1 MFFFSFLHFVCFYC
15 ASNRSRMTSLCS
27 RLGNIRCFCF
37 HRSGANRIFFILSL
51 YLDRHTPWIRWIV
64 KNVMRFV
71 YVMRKQNY
79 ENLFDKRLLQE
90 IKNKFDTFAFD
101 RCLKCVQSGWKS
113 ILWLRI
119 AFNVTFLYDKRNFSD
134 DNMKFFFFFLIGLF
148 RFRSHTWSF
157 TD

>member
-1 MFFFSFLHFVCFYC
+1 MFLFS
-15 ASNRSRMTSLCS
+15 SKRSKPYL
-27 RLGNIRCFCF
+27 
-37 HRSGANRIFFILSL
+37 FILSL

-79 ENLFDKRLLQE
+79 ENLFDKRFGLDLGLLQE

-134 DNMKFFFFFLIGLF
+134 DNIEYVFFFLIGLF